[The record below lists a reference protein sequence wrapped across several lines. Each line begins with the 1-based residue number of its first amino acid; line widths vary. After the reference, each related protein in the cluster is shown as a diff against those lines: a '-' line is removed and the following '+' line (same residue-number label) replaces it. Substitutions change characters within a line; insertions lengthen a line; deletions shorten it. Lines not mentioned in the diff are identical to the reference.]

1 MPNAS
6 VEKMASTSGAAQALT
21 SPEYKTSGCAAICS
35 KICAEIFDGLDVLLE
50 GIQDKDG
57 PFIITIRSRG

>member
-6 VEKMASTSGAAQALT
+6 VDKMASTSGAAQALT
-21 SPEYKTSGCAAICS
+21 SPEYKSSGCAAICS
-35 KICAEIFDGLDVLLE
+35 KICTEIFDGLDLLFE

-57 PFIITIRSRG
+57 ALVITIRS